1 MAALGSKQQPHPLD
15 LETTVPG
22 APGLRKRQA
31 VDKPSRRSDLLIQ
44 SSALLL
50 KLRQV
55 QHELFLERWAGRT
68 SCFAASSHLVPRDP
82 HTGRY
87 GEVVVQRAFKFG
99 HQSSMTPQPLPE
111 LPEPSRT
118 GTPGFP
124 ELPAPPLGGG
134 RNGKDE
140 RDGVA
145 LDLFGLEQQQ
155 SRTLDRKKAAALL
168 EVLQALR
175 AHLVVGG
182 VAFMARDYRDVRRE
196 LQALEGK
203 T

>member
-1 MAALGSKQQPHPLD
+1 MIFPNFPKYPETGSP
-15 LETTVPG
+15 V
-22 APGLRKRQA
+22 
-31 VDKPSRRSDLLIQ
+31 I
-44 SSALLL
+44 
-50 KLRQV
+50 
-55 QHELFLERWAGRT
+55 
-68 SCFAASSHLVPRDP
+68 
-82 HTGRY
+82 
-87 GEVVVQRAFKFG
+87 
-99 HQSSMTPQPLPE
+99 
-111 LPEPSRT
+111 
-118 GTPGFP
+118 P

-155 SRTLDRKKAAALL
+155 RRTLDRKEAAALL

-175 AHLVVGG
+175 AHPAVAWCERMNSGAVRIGGRFVRFGWPGCPDVLGQLTDGRLMGCEVKGPTGRLRPAQVVFMERIRAAGG
-182 VAFMARDYRDVRRE
+182 VAFMARDCRDVRRE